1 VKPPLDAKGGALR
14 KRKFLAGG
22 LAGIVAAAAVA
33 VSLSMAGADTPEPAT
48 KTPIKHVVVI
58 FGENI
63 SFDHY
68 FGTYPYAAN
77 PPGEPKFVPAPGTPS
92 AINLLDGGLGGP
104 LLTDNPNELN
114 PERLDRLQPITCDN
128 NHDYTPEQE
137 AFDRGLMDMFVQK
150 TAGSN
155 SATEPCPKPVV
166 MDYYDGN
173 TVTALWNYAQHYAL
187 NDNSFGTTFG
197 PSTPGA
203 LNLISGNTHGA
214 SPEIPGVIEN
224 GTDIGDTDPAFDD
237 CSSATTFKMEGP
249 NIGTLMNSRG
259 LTWGWFQGGFAP
271 SSTTAEDKP
280 VCGSSHANVAG
291 ATVSDYSAHH
301 EPFQYYAATANPLHL
316 PPSSSSEI
324 GITEQANHQYDIS
337 DFKAALEAGVMPNVS
352 FLKAPR
358 YEDGHAGYSDP
369 LDEQRFIVETIN
381 EIEHSKYWG
390 STAIVLAYDDSDG
403 WYDQVMPPIV
413 RDSASPADKISGE
426 GKCGSHAEEEAASL
440 GKSFQ
445 NDRCGFGPR
454 LPLMVISPWAK
465 QNYIDNTL
473 TDQSSIIKFI
483 EENWS
488 LGTLGSQ
495 SSDAEAGTLENM
507 FEWGAGKR
515 ASAIE
520 LSPVTGEPMADAVHG
535 QLPMTNEPVGGHGTP
550 EVVIG
555 SNDAEVWSG
564 EGSPSGGGS
573 AGNDGKG
580 APASKAAL
588 HCSVGRRHHKVT
600 IGCTT
605 SGAGETHASLRVRLE
620 RAGKVYANQL
630 VPVNG
635 GQARLV
641 VRPSRKLGKGSY
653 TLLLAFDDTQ
663 LAQDG
668 QVLAQRRTVTVG

>member
-1 VKPPLDAKGGALR
+1 LR
-14 KRKFLAGG
+14 KRKFLAAGM
-22 LAGIVAAAAVA
+22 AGIVAAAAVA

-92 AINLLDGGLGGP
+92 AINLMDGGLGGP

-114 PERLDRLQPITCDN
+114 PQRLDRSQPVTCDN

-137 AFDRGLMDMFVQK
+137 AFDHGLMDMFVQK
-150 TAGSN
+150 TAGAN
-155 SATEPCPKPVV
+155 SATEPCPRPLV

-173 TVTALWNYAQHYAL
+173 TVAALWNYAQHYAL

-203 LNLISGNTHGA
+203 LNLIAGQTHGA
-214 SPEIPGVIEN
+214 SPEIPGAVEN
-224 GTDIGDTDPAFDD
+224 GTDMGDTDPAFDD

-249 NIGTLMNSRG
+249 NIGTLMNGKG

-271 SSTTAEDKP
+271 SSTKEGKP
-280 VCGSSHANVAG
+280 VCGTAHANVAG

-301 EPFQYYAATANPLHL
+301 EPFQYYAATSNPLHL
-316 PPSSSSEI
+316 PPSSTTEI
-324 GITEQANHQYDIS
+324 GTTEQANHQYDIS
-337 DFKAALEAGVMPNVS
+337 DFKAALQAGVMPDVS

-390 STAIVLAYDDSDG
+390 STAIVLAWDDSDG

-426 GKCGSHAEEEAASL
+426 GKCGSHAEEEATSL

-483 EENWS
+483 EQNWS
-488 LGTLGSQ
+488 LGTLGNQ
-495 SSDAEAGTLENM
+495 SSDAQAGTLETM
-507 FEWGAGKR
+507 FEFGGAKR
-515 ASAIE
+515 APAAE
-520 LSPVTGEPMADAVHG
+520 LSPITGEPTADAPEG
-535 QLPMTNEPVGGHGTP
+535 QLPMTNEPVGGSGKGGPGHGKDSSSS
-550 EVVIG
+550 EDG
-555 SNDAEVWSG
+555 GWSG
-564 EGSPSGGGS
+564 EGSPESGS
-573 AGNDGKG
+573 TGKG
-580 APASKAAL
+580 VSGIGGKDGRGSHAAKATL
-588 HCSVGRRHHKVT
+588 HCSVSHRHHQVSV
-600 IGCTT
+600 GC
-605 SGAGETHASLRVRLE
+605 SADGVGSRHSSLRLRLT
-620 RAGKVYANQL
+620 RDGKVYANQL
-630 VPVNG
+630 VPVSG
-635 GQARLV
+635 GKADV
-641 VRPSRKLGKGSY
+641 VVHPSRTLGRGSY
-653 TLLLAFDDTQ
+653 TLLLAFDSTQ
-663 LAQDG
+663 LAQSG
-668 QVLAQRRTVTVG
+668 QVLAERETVKVG

>member
-1 VKPPLDAKGGALR
+1 MR
-14 KRKFLAGG
+14 KRKFLMGG
-22 LAGIVAAAAVA
+22 LAGIAAAAAVA
-33 VSLSMAGADTPEPAT
+33 VSLSIAGADTPEPAT

-77 PPGEPKFVPAPGTPS
+77 PPGEPKFVAAPGTPS
-92 AINLLDGGLGGP
+92 AIDLLDGGLGGP
-104 LLTDNPNELN
+104 LLTNNQNELN
-114 PERLDRLQPITCDN
+114 PERLDRSQPITCDN

-137 AFDRGLMDMFVQK
+137 AFDHGLMDQFVQK

-155 SATEPCPKPVV
+155 SATEPCPRPVV

-214 SPEIPGVIEN
+214 SPEIPGAVEN

-249 NIGTLMNSRG
+249 NIGTLMNSKG

-271 SSTTAEDKP
+271 SSRIAEGKP
-280 VCGSSHANVAG
+280 VCGTAHANVAG
-291 ATVSDYSAHH
+291 ASVSDYSAHH
-301 EPFQYYAATANPLHL
+301 EPFQYYSATANPLHL
-316 PPSSSSEI
+316 PPSSTAEI
-324 GITEQANHQYDIS
+324 GNTEQANHQYDIS
-337 DFKAALEAGVMPNVS
+337 DFKAALQAGVMPDVS

-369 LDEQRFIVETIN
+369 LDEQRFAVETIN

-403 WYDQVMPPIV
+403 WYDQVMSPIV

-426 GKCGSHAEEEAASL
+426 GKCGTHAEEEATSL

-488 LGTLGSQ
+488 LGTLGGQ
-495 SSDAEAGTLENM
+495 SSDAQAGTLETM
-507 FEWGAGKR
+507 FEFEGDKR
-515 ASAIE
+515 APALE
-520 LSPVTGEPMADAVHG
+520 LSPVTGEPMADAAPG
-535 QLPMTNEPVGGHGTP
+535 QLPMTNEPVGGEGSP
-550 EVVIG
+550 EG
-555 SNDAEVWSG
+555 SAGGSKGGGWSG
-564 EGSPSGGGS
+564 EGSPEGGSGGKGGS
-573 AGNDGKG
+573 GSGGKG
-580 APASKAAL
+580 GKGSHATKLAL
-588 HCSVGRRHHKVT
+588 HCSIGHRHHEVSV
-600 IGCTT
+600 GCTT
-605 SGAGETHASLRVRLE
+605 SGAGKQRSSLRMRLE
-620 RAGKVYANQL
+620 RGGKVYANQL
-630 VPVNG
+630 VPVSG
-635 GQARLV
+635 GQASLLV
-641 VRPSRKLGKGSY
+641 HPSRKLGKGSY
-653 TLLLAFDDTQ
+653 TLLLAFEDAQ
-663 LAQDG
+663 LARGG
-668 QVLAQRRTVTVG
+668 QVLAVRKTVTVG

>member
-1 VKPPLDAKGGALR
+1 LR

-22 LAGIVAAAAVA
+22 MAGIVAAAAVA
-33 VSLSMAGADTPEPAT
+33 VSLSMAGADTPGPAT

-92 AINLLDGGLGGP
+92 AIDLLDGGLGGP
-104 LLTDNPNELN
+104 LLTDNQNELN
-114 PERLDRLQPITCDN
+114 PERLDRSQPITCDN

-137 AFDRGLMDMFVQK
+137 AFDHGLMDMFVQK

-155 SATEPCPKPVV
+155 SATEPCPRPVV

-197 PSTPGA
+197 PSSPGA
-203 LNLISGNTHGA
+203 INLISGNTHGA

-249 NIGTLMNSRG
+249 NIGTLMNGKG

-271 SSTTAEDKP
+271 SSRTTENKP
-280 VCGSSHANVAG
+280 VCGTAHANVAG

-316 PPSSSSEI
+316 PPSSTSEI
-324 GITEQANHQYDIS
+324 GTTEQANHQYDIS
-337 DFKAALEAGVMPNVS
+337 DFKEALEAGVMPDVS

-369 LDEQRFIVETIN
+369 LDEQRFVVETIN

-390 STAIVLAYDDSDG
+390 STAIVLSYDDSDG

-426 GKCGSHAEEEAASL
+426 GKCGSHAEEEATSL

-465 QNYIDNTL
+465 QNYVDNTL
-473 TDQSSIIKFI
+473 TDQSSIIKFV

-488 LGTLGSQ
+488 LGTLGGQ
-495 SSDAEAGTLENM
+495 SSDAQAGTLETM
-507 FEWGAGKR
+507 FDFSGGSR
-515 ASAIE
+515 APAVE
-520 LSPVTGEPMADAVHG
+520 LSPVTGEPMADAAPG
-535 QLPMTNEPVGGHGTP
+535 QLPMTNEPVGGHGAP
-550 EVVIG
+550 EGGGG
-555 SNDAEVWSG
+555 SKGGSGWSG
-564 EGSPSGGGS
+564 EESPEGGGS
-573 AGNDGKG
+573 GGKG
-580 APASKAAL
+580 GQGGSGGKGGKGSHVTKPTL
-588 HCSVGRRHHKVT
+588 HCSIGHRHHEVSV
-600 IGCTT
+600 GCTT
-605 SGAGETHASLRVRLE
+605 SDAEGQHGSLRMRLE

-630 VPVNG
+630 VPVSG
-635 GQARLV
+635 GQASLLV
-641 VRPSRKLGKGSY
+641 HPSKRLGKGSY

-668 QVLAQRRTVTVG
+668 QVLAQRKTVTVG